1 MKKTVSIIL
10 VFVFIVFSVV
20 LTSCN
25 TYRDMKNAKSI
36 EEIIKTKM
44 LVNDGKYFIG
54 YPYGALH
61 FAEIRANGDKIDIMI
76 YTPSYSSH
84 AITEG
89 DFEIY
94 VCEELTSYCQKL
106 YFEHVSTTFEP
117 VGDVAPGLGS
127 MYMTGYL
134 YYISQESGMKIKID
148 LTE

>member
-1 MKKTVSIIL
+1 MKRTASIIL
-10 VFVFIVFSVV
+10 VFVFIVSIVA

-25 TYRDMKNAKSI
+25 MYRDMKNAKSI

-54 YPYGALH
+54 YLYRGLH
-61 FAEIRANGDKIDIMI
+61 SADIRANGDKIDIMI
-76 YTPSYSSH
+76 YTPKLSSH
-84 AITEG
+84 SIIEG

-134 YYISQESGMKIKID
+134 YYISPESGMKIKID